1 MFPLHLLLL
10 CLPSFLLIIF
20 SPLLPMYSTPSFS
33 STSSLVPLILRFP
46 SHSPSALD
54 YTPHFPIL
62 PLVLPLLP
70 FPLPVMLR
78 SSSPSLPHH
87 HNPSLVR
94 ALFLHIFPTYIFVS
108 LFLSI
113 FLCFFLTVDYS
124 LVLVLIILSPLFY
137 HSSTC
142 SVSLVLLRVSHP
154 TAVLLSPFR

>member
-1 MFPLHLLLL
+1 MFSFFRVSSSFTSPV
-10 CLPSFLLIIF
+10 PSSFPSHYL

-46 SHSPSALD
+46 SHFPSALY

-70 FPLPVMLR
+70 
-78 SSSPSLPHH
+78 LPHH

-94 ALFLHIFPTYIFVS
+94 ALFLHTFPTYIFVS

-124 LVLVLIILSPLFY
+124 LVLVLIILSPLSY

-154 TAVLLSPFR
+154 TAVLLSPFH